1 MLRFTVQ
8 TTGPLGL
15 HALPDEAH
23 LAAIAAAEETIRQR
37 KAIMAERKQPVATP
51 GKVDAM
57 LRGLERR
64 DAE

>member
-1 MLRFTVQ
+1 MTITIQ

-37 KAIMAERKQPVATP
+37 K
-51 GKVDAM
+51 D
-57 LRGLERR
+57 
-64 DAE
+64 